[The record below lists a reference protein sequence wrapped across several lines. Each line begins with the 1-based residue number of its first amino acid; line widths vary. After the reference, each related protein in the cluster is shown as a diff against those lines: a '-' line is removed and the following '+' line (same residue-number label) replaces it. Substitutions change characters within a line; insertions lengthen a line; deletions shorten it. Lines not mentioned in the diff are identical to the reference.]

1 LWKIKRVFFIML
13 LLAASL
19 CLCWPSVGGCSPSRT
34 FEISESE
41 LLTLEQHLNA
51 LEANNNELLNL
62 LAASTLDL
70 NEASQSLSASKK
82 ELETLR
88 MQLTE
93 LQAETKRL
101 SESLKTANEE
111 LKRASESFKASE
123 RERDRIEGRLRTQRN
138 IWEALFAVAV
148 GVAVAR

>member
-1 LWKIKRVFFIML
+1 MWRIAKRYIMPL
-13 LLAASL
+13 LLAAC
-19 CLCWPSVGGCSPSRT
+19 CLCSPSAGFCSGSQT
-34 FEISESE
+34 YQISESE
-41 LLTLEQHLNA
+41 LTALEQHLIA
-51 LEANNNELLNL
+51 LEANNNELLHL
-62 LAASTLDL
+62 LNASELDL
-70 NEASQSLSASKK
+70 SEASQSLSASKK

-93 LQAETKRL
+93 LQAETKSL

-111 LKRASESFKASE
+111 LKRASKSFKASE

>member
-1 LWKIKRVFFIML
+1 MWRKTRLCAMAFL
-13 LLAASL
+13 LLAL
-19 CLCWPSVGGCSPSRT
+19 CLYWPCVGGCSPSRT

-51 LEANNNELLNL
+51 LEANNNELLHL
-62 LAASTLDL
+62 LNASELDL
-70 NEASQSLSASKK
+70 SEASQSLSASRQELATLKAQ
-82 ELETLR
+82 LET
-88 MQLTE
+88 
-93 LQAETKRL
+93 LQAETKSL
-101 SESLKTANEE
+101 SESLRTANEE

-123 RERDRIEGRLRTQRN
+123 QEHDRIEGRLRTQRN